1 MDSTG
6 SALRDA
12 AAKLRAGESQLLSQ
26 DPEQGFAGSTSTV
39 WRSPFTQKVVL
50 IDPSIDESEKRP
62 GGLIPIFLS
71 DTLVSCSEQNQIS
84 DTLIFICQ
92 NVNFHSI
99 VFHWV
104 THHYLPFAN

>member
-26 DPEQGFAGSTSTV
+26 DPEQGFGRIDVDRLALAV
-39 WRSPFTQKVVL
+39 TQKVVL

-71 DTLVSCSEQNQIS
+71 DTLVSCSENR
-84 DTLIFICQ
+84 F
-92 NVNFHSI
+92 
-99 VFHWV
+99 
-104 THHYLPFAN
+104 